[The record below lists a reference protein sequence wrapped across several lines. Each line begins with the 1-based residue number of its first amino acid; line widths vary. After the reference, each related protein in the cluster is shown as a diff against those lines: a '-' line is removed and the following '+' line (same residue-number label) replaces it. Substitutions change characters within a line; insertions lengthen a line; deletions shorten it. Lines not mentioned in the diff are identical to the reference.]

1 METSSN
7 NGKYQPKNG
16 DISVFVNDKGDNPKR
31 PDYTGT
37 LTLDGTDYKVKF
49 WKTIAK
55 KGVNAG
61 SVFLSG
67 NVEPKEVTETTT
79 EQNAALEAF
88 TID

>member
-1 METSSN
+1 MSSN

-16 DISVFVNDKGDNPKR
+16 EISVFVNDKGDNPNR

-55 KGVNAG
+55 TSGQ
-61 SVFLSG
+61 VFLSG
-67 NVEPKEVTETTT
+67 NVEPKEGGAVTT
-79 EQNAALEAF
+79 EQKAALDAF
-88 TID
+88 TI